1 MLGVTESSVYG
12 FGNENSLIYSLLNI
26 VYLPDSVTRLIAY
39 VCLTCETLF

>member
-26 VYLPDSVTRLIAY
+26 VYLPDCYSSYSLRMFDL
-39 VCLTCETLF
+39 